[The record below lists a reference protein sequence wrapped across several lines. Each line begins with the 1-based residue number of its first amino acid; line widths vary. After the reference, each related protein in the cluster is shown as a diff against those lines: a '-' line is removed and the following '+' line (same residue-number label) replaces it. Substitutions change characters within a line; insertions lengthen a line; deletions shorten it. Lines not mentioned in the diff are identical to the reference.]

1 MPRDTRSGKS
11 IMEEV
16 LNFFLKHRN
25 QVVTLEQIC
34 GELELEPDKAR
45 SNINNLKNHPSNQF
59 DIQTL
64 IRGRS
69 WIYRDVPILVADA
82 VDTDLKS
89 IIDNAKSSI
98 TVPEDFPKITTAPVK
113 SGKSESEKKWLSNNT
128 FKKIGEMKDGSVLL
142 RDANDKFW
150 KATEL

>member
-1 MPRDTRSGKS
+1 MPRGMRSGKS

-25 QVVTLEQIC
+25 QVITLEQIC
-34 GELELEPDKAR
+34 GELELEPYQAR
-45 SNINNLKNHPSNQF
+45 ANINNLKNHPSNQF

-69 WIYRDVPILVADA
+69 WIYQDAPLLVADA
-82 VDTDLKS
+82 VDTDLNS
-89 IIDNAKSSI
+89 IIDNAKSS
-98 TVPEDFPKITTAPVK
+98 ITTAPVK
-113 SGKSESEKKWLSNNT
+113 SGKSESEKRWLSSNT
-128 FKKIGEMKDGSVLL
+128 FRKIGEMKDGSVLL